1 MSRIEQLKTKFESVN
16 NLSKFDFAKYKLSEI
31 DEFLDPDI
39 AAHKVA
45 LVEINKFKTGNF
57 YAVSNAT
64 GWSDNSSFSAR
75 VEKGMTNLVKN
86 ANNYEV
92 FKGNIKKLNGDTVFY
107 GEVHDL
113 SGRKA
118 NVVVVSDDE
127 GIFVYADSP
136 IDLSVFFQ
144 EGNTTID
151 AWTGD
156 ELR

>member
-1 MSRIEQLKTKFESVN
+1 MSRIQKLITKFESVN
-16 NLSKFDFAKYKLSEI
+16 NLSKFDFAKYSLDEI
-31 DEFLDPDI
+31 DQFLDPDLP
-39 AAHKVA
+39 AHKNA

-57 YAVSNAT
+57 YTVSNAT

-75 VEKGMTNLVKN
+75 VEKGMEKLVKN

-92 FKGNIKKLNGDTVFY
+92 FKGNVKKFGSDIVFY
-107 GEVHDL
+107 GKVNDL
-113 SGRKA
+113 SGRSA

-144 EGNTTID
+144 EGNTTIS